1 MLDKSEGYK
10 PTPQDKEIIKRTEN
24 MFGIARK
31 ARSEVTKLWRE
42 AEGLYQGNH
51 WEGMNMPQFK
61 NQITVD
67 LIASAIDTM
76 IPILSSRPPKI
87 DIMSVTGD
95 DKGSNIAD
103 TIQAFMDELWQI
115 RDMQNILPEFL
126 LDYLVYGTGIMKT
139 HWNNVD
145 DMPDCDIIDPF
156 NFYVNPSA
164 TKLENAEWVCLASA
178 MPVYEIKERFENG
191 EYVKPM
197 ANLDKYSSTKIGTT
211 NVGGEDK
218 VQVTDTKGTE
228 TNYYEGFSKAMEDLE
243 PRSLVIECYMRDPSK
258 EYVVNDD
265 GKEEKKMKYPNGMRQ
280 VIVSNGVLLYDG
292 KTKYPFF
299 NKENHC
305 PHPFPFVTI
314 KNTGSPH
321 SFWGKPEPKRLKSLN
336 LAMDRISSQVMD
348 NIHLTANPMWIVD
361 ETTGVEN
368 QITNKPAQVIRKKG
382 AGNVT
387 MQSPPSMPSY
397 VFNFYQLLGDVFE
410 TVSGVN
416 KATQGKEASN
426 VTSGV
431 QAQIYRQA
439 STTKIDFKSRSVDQC
454 ISVLGTMWVAM
465 FKHLG
470 NQVKRVNYVGNDG
483 ITEPRDMIGVMFKDV
498 DLMVRAKAGSML
510 PENRMFVENKILQLA
525 QLGIV
530 TDPEYI
536 VENMEMPSKE
546 RLLQKIREE
555 KEQAGQPPSPEQL
568 GGSEDEI
575 YETLMND
582 PELASKMQQ

>member
-1 MLDKSEGYK
+1 MSKSDNYK
-10 PTPQDKEIIKRTEN
+10 PTPQQREIVKRTEN
-24 MFGIARK
+24 MFGMARK

-76 IPILSSRPPKI
+76 IPILTSRPPKI

-95 DKGSNIAD
+95 DKGMNVAETLQS
-103 TIQAFMDELWQI
+103 FMDELWQI
-115 RDMQNILPEFL
+115 RDMQNLIPEFL

-139 HWNNVD
+139 SWNNVD
-145 DMPDCDIIDPF
+145 EMPDCDIVDPF

-178 MPVYEIKERFENG
+178 MPIYEIRERFENG
-191 EYVKPM
+191 EFVKPM
-197 ANLDKYSSTKIGTT
+197 GDLDKYSATKIGTT
-211 NVGGEDK
+211 NFGDDK
-218 VQVTDTKGTE
+218 IQVTDTKGTE
-228 TNYYEGFSKAMEDLE
+228 TNYYEGHGKAMEDLE
-243 PRSLVIECYMRDPSK
+243 PRALVIECYMRDPSK
-258 EYVVNDD
+258 EYVIQDD
-265 GKEEKKMKYPNGMRQ
+265 GRETKKMKYPNGVRQ

-292 KTKYPFF
+292 QTKYPFF

-361 ETTGVEN
+361 ESTGVEN

-382 AGNVT
+382 AGNVQ
-387 MQSPPSMPSY
+387 MQNPPSMPNY

-426 VTSGV
+426 VNSGV

-439 STTKIDFKSRSVDQC
+439 STTKIDFKARTLDQA
-454 ISVLGTMWVAM
+454 ITVLGTMWVAM
-465 FKHLG
+465 FKYLG
-470 NQVKRVNYVGNDG
+470 NSVIRVNYVGNDG
-483 ITEPRDMIGVMFKDV
+483 VTEPRDMIGVMFRDI
-498 DLMVRAKAGSML
+498 DMLVRAKTGSML

-536 VENMEMPSKE
+536 VDNMEMPHKE
-546 RLLQKIREE
+546 RLLEHIRKE
-555 KEQAGQPPSPEQL
+555 KEAQEQPPAPEEL

-575 YETLMND
+575 FETLMNN
-582 PELASKMQQ
+582 PELANDV

>member
-10 PTPQDKEIIKRTEN
+10 PTPQEKEIIKRTEN

-95 DKGSNIAD
+95 DRGSNIAD

-115 RDMQNILPEFL
+115 RDMQNLIPEFL

-139 HWNNVD
+139 SWNNVD

-178 MPVYEIKERFENG
+178 MPIYEIKERFENG

-228 TNYYEGFSKAMEDLE
+228 TNYYEGFGKAMEDLE

-258 EYVVNDD
+258 EYVINDD

-348 NIHLTANPMWIVD
+348 NIHLTANPMWVVD

-368 QITNKPAQVIRKKG
+368 QITNKPAQIIRKKG
-382 AGNVT
+382 AGNVQ

-397 VFNFYQLLGDVFE
+397 IFNFYQLLGDVFE

-454 ISVLGTMWVAM
+454 VSVLGTMWVAM

-546 RLLQKIREE
+546 RLLQKIREK
-555 KEQAGQPPSPEQL
+555 KEQAQQPPSPEQL

>member
-1 MLDKSEGYK
+1 MLEKYK
-10 PTPQDKEIIKRTEN
+10 PSPQDKELIKRTEN
-24 MFGIARK
+24 MFGMARK
-31 ARSEVTKLWRE
+31 ARTEVTKLWRE

-76 IPILSSRPPKI
+76 IPILTSRPPKI
-87 DIMSVTGD
+87 DILSVTGD
-95 DKGSNIAD
+95 DKGMNVAD
-103 TIQAFMDELWQI
+103 TLQAFMDELWQI
-115 RDMQNILPEFL
+115 RDMQNIIPELL

-178 MPVYEIKERFENG
+178 MPMYEIKERFENG
-191 EYVKPM
+191 EHVKPM
-197 ANLDKYSSTKIGTT
+197 SNLDKYSATKIGTT
-211 NVGGEDK
+211 SYGDDK
-218 VQVTDTKGTE
+218 IQVTDTKGQE
-228 TNYYEGFSKAMEDLE
+228 TNYYESHGKAMEDLE
-243 PRSLVIECYMRDPSK
+243 PRALVIECYMRDPSK
-258 EYVVNDD
+258 EYVTNQD
-265 GKEEKKMKYPNGMRQ
+265 GVEEKRMKYPNGMRQ

-336 LAMDRISSQVMD
+336 LAMDRIASQVSD
-348 NIHLTANPMWIVD
+348 NIALTANPSWVVD

-368 QITNKPAQVIRKKG
+368 QITNKPAQIIRKKG
-382 AGNVT
+382 AGNVQMIT
-387 MQSPPSMPSY
+387 PPSMPNY

-439 STTKIDFKSRSVDQC
+439 STTKIDFKSRTLDQA
-454 ISVLGTMWVAM
+454 ITSLGAMWVAM

-470 NQVKRVNYVGNDG
+470 NQVKRVNFVGNDG
-483 ITEPRDMIGVMFKDV
+483 VTEPRDMIGVMFKDI

-546 RLLQKIREE
+546 RLLAKIREE
-555 KEQAGQPPSPEQL
+555 KEQAEQPPAPEEL
-568 GGSEDEI
+568 GGNEDEI
-575 YETLMND
+575 YETLRNNPD
-582 PELASKMQQ
+582 LIDQV